1 MNAEKQ
7 DAIESII
14 TALGHRFEHIPAEL
28 SQKMEG
34 LEIDKIDSLW
44 EVTFDAESID
54 AVMVAVGQAELV

>member
-1 MNAEKQ
+1 MDVEKQ

-28 SQKMEG
+28 SQKMAG
-34 LEIDKIDSLW
+34 LEIEKIDSLW

-54 AVMVAVGQAELV
+54 AVINAVGQAELV